1 MRRAV
6 PAGRQGFTFVEL
18 LVSVSIVAVL
28 AAIGA
33 VAYVSTSKRSRD
45 TKRTADIQAIRSAL
59 EIYRSEQ
66 GSYPS
71 LLPGGGGCLTST
83 TIEAG
88 GVTYLNPIPT
98 DPKNGA
104 TYCYRY
110 TRGASPY
117 TTYTLTCTMEVA
129 GQTCNYANP

>member
-33 VAYVSTSKRSRD
+33 VAYASTSKRSRD
-45 TKRTADIQAIRSAL
+45 TKRTADVQTIRSAL

-66 GSYPS
+66 GSYPTLS
-71 LLPGGGGCLTST
+71 PGGLGCLTST
-83 TIEAG
+83 TITAG
-88 GVTYLNPIPT
+88 VVTYLNPIPK
-98 DPKNGA
+98 DPINNA

-110 TRGASPY
+110 RLDSSTA
-117 TTYTLTCTMEVA
+117 YTLQCTMEVA
-129 GQTCNYANP
+129 GQTCSYANP